1 MHLDL
6 SDLNNHKFIH
16 SFNDTINP
24 ISICGGD
31 IESINHFFLHCPK
44 HCEARQTLFDNI
56 QSIDQTLTRLLIYG
70 DPKHSSN
77 YNAFIL
83 NSAIEFISSSERF
96 NGPLFNELEVLFFLS
111 LNHFSYG
118 FLKYFFLLFCFVFS
132 FLYLYPRCL

>member
-6 SDLNNHKFIH
+6 SDLSKHKFIH
-16 SFNDTINP
+16 SFNDTINRIC
-24 ISICGGD
+24 ISGGGN
-31 IESINHFFLHCPK
+31 ESINHFFLNCPK

-96 NGPLFNELEVLFFLS
+96 NGPLFNELEVFFFLS

-132 FLYLYPRCL
+132 FFYLYPRCL